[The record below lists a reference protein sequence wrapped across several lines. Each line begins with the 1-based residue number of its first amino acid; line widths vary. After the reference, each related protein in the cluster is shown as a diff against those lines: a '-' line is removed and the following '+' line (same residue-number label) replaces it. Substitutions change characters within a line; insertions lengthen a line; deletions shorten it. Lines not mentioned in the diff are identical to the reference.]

1 MGMSLQLL
9 GINLRIKI
17 ILATSW
23 LFENIAKVL
32 GYPKQSLGMPI
43 RTDVIPGYG
52 LPMHQTRIPPFANP
66 TTFFEAIF
74 GNLPQPST
82 IEKFYYESPQDGYY
96 NFYIPHY
103 RNVVFLPDWLS
114 KWIQLHFDLGIDTVG
129 LETIRNTLFSMMVY
143 FYFFAEL
150 RIMLSYFISIN
161 PYTRP
166 WVYLISLTDWI
177 YDILFHLGISRRVVL
192 LGFPLLP
199 LIIHGALGSLL
210 DSINHLVFTMPFL
223 PSEGEPGEFLIDGIP
238 RKVLLFRYLP
248 ALWTSD
254 PIPDRLR
261 EFWYTERPEIYQF
274 FKKNYAQLDI
284 DFLPD
289 RILKQIYQLK
299 HEQVGLKSLVDNIDQ
314 IKVIGTQLSS
324 DSTIDFQQFGS
335 YFIQKQG
342 ILLTAFS
349 EYFDKLI

>member
-1 MGMSLQLL
+1 
-9 GINLRIKI
+9 
-17 ILATSW
+17 
-23 LFENIAKVL
+23 
-32 GYPKQSLGMPI
+32 
-43 RTDVIPGYG
+43 
-52 LPMHQTRIPPFANP
+52 
-66 TTFFEAIF
+66 
-74 GNLPQPST
+74 
-82 IEKFYYESPQDGYY
+82 
-96 NFYIPHY
+96 
-103 RNVVFLPDWLS
+103 
-114 KWIQLHFDLGIDTVG
+114 
-129 LETIRNTLFSMMVY
+129 MMVY

-150 RIMLSYFISIN
+150 RIMLGYFISIN

-210 DSINHLVFTMPFL
+210 DSLNHLVFTIPFL

-261 EFWYTERPEIYQF
+261 QFWYTERPEIYQF
-274 FKKNYAQLDI
+274 LKKNYGHLDI

-289 RILKQIYQLK
+289 RVLKQLYELK
-299 HEQVGLKSLVDNIDQ
+299 HDQIGLKSLAANVDQ
-314 IKVIGTQLSS
+314 IKLVGTQVIS
-324 DSTIDFQQFGS
+324 DVTIHFHQFDS
-335 YFIQKQG
+335 LWVQKQE
-342 ILLTAFS
+342 ILFNSLS

>member
-9 GINLRIKI
+9 GINLRIKV

-23 LFENIAKVL
+23 LFENIAKVC
-32 GYPKQSLGMPI
+32 GYPTKTLGMPI

-52 LPMHQTRIPPFANP
+52 LPIHQTRVPPFANP
-66 TTFFEAIF
+66 TTFLEAVF
-74 GNLPQPST
+74 GNIPQPST

-129 LETIRNTLFSMMVY
+129 LETIRNTLFSMLVY

-177 YDILFHLGISRRVVL
+177 YDILFHLGISKRVVL

-199 LIIHGALGSLL
+199 ILIHAALGNLIDSL
-210 DSINHLVFTMPFL
+210 NHLVFTMPFL
-223 PSEGEPGEFLIDGIP
+223 PSEGEPGEFLIDGTA

-248 ALWTSD
+248 ALWTSE

-274 FKKNYAQLDI
+274 MKKNYGHLDI

-289 RILKQIYQLK
+289 EILKQIYQFK
-299 HEQVGLKSLVDNIDQ
+299 HDQ
-314 IKVIGTQLSS
+314 IDPNSLTKNVEQFKVLGAQLIS
-324 DSTIDFQQFGS
+324 DSTIDFYQFS
-335 YFIQKQG
+335 NCFVHKQE
-342 ILLTAFS
+342 ILFTFFS
-349 EYFDKLI
+349 DYMDRLI